1 MTRNVRMKCGGGV
14 QKPIRRSVRTNAESR
29 KFSSQYRTQD
39 LNKILQNIMES
50 RPTSPH
56 TSNNNSE
63 GNEEYKQ
70 RRIQNR
76 ITFREK
82 RKTMAEKRK
91 SAAAKKATNKAAN
104 NLTALFSRSQFL
116 LGNKVEKP
124 KRKKTVK
131 PPTRQQPL
139 RQSTRTRVKQT
150 PKCKSPARNKA
161 PSKKESES
169 PLQKYNRLHKTFST
183 FNNAKKQSLSY
194 NQKCYLENSYNKF
207 KTKRVNKPSYATM
220 NNANMAGPSC
230 AQRYSSMSE

>member
-1 MTRNVRMKCGGGV
+1 MNNILKA
-14 QKPIRRSVRTNAESR
+14 IAEG
-29 KFSSQYRTQD
+29 
-39 LNKILQNIMES
+39 

-76 ITFREK
+76 KIFREK
-82 RKTMAEKRK
+82 RKIAAEKRK
-91 SAAAKKATNKAAN
+91 TTAANKAAS

-116 LGNKVEKP
+116 LGNPV
-124 KRKKTVK
+124 KKTNSSQRKPVK
-131 PPTRQQPL
+131 TTTRKQPL
-139 RQSTRTRVKQT
+139 RQSTRTRVKPTQN
-150 PKCKSPARNKA
+150 CKS
-161 PSKKESES
+161 PSKKEPES
-169 PLQKYNRLHKTFST
+169 SLQKYNRLHKLFST

-207 KTKRVNKPSYATM
+207 KTKRSNKPSYANI
-220 NNANMAGPSC
+220 NNSNMAGPSC